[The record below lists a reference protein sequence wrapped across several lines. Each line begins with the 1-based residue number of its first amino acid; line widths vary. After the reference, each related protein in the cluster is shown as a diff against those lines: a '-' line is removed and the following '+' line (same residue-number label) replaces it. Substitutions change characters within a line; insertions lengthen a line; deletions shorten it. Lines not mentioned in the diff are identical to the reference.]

1 MAAAG
6 RSKLVNKNFVI
17 AFLMQILNVTCFSIF
32 GAVIPIWMTDKFG
45 ANPAEVGLIIGI
57 AGLSPIIAR
66 PFMGFLLDRFG
77 RKRILKIGVLTGGL
91 MSLVFLLAKN
101 PTAILIIR
109 FIQLIPFVA
118 TSTALV
124 TIATDIIPEDRRG
137 EGLSYF
143 TTSTTLPLAI
153 GPSVGL
159 ALYEGNWQLPFIIA
173 GAIGIAGF
181 LASFLMSLPEFET
194 IAGRFSIK
202 STFDKRIGISAII
215 SAIAFLALPTI
226 FSFVALYGE
235 EISINLDKVGFV
247 YMSYAASL
255 LLTRVIGAR
264 TIDRKDPKTSG
275 ISAFLFLVSGLILI
289 SFSKSLFSMVLG
301 GFLVGAGAGIILPT
315 LLMMS
320 INMVPNKRGVCNAMV
335 YGGIDVAN
343 SIGASIFGVVANM
356 VGRYGPS
363 YLVIAGL
370 ELIGLGIFLFVT
382 MPLYN
387 KSIQKIVPQNNSIK

>member
-1 MAAAG
+1 MSITG

-17 AFLMQILNVTCFSIF
+17 AFLMQVLNVTCFSIF
-32 GAVIPIWMTDKFG
+32 GAVIPLWMTDQFG
-45 ANPAEVGLIIGI
+45 ANPAEVGLIVGV

-66 PFMGFLLDRFG
+66 PFMGYLIDRFG
-77 RKRILKIGVLTGGL
+77 RKRILQVGVLLGGV
-91 MSLVFLLAKN
+91 MSLVFLLAKD
-101 PTAILIIR
+101 PTTIFVVR

-118 TSTALV
+118 TSTGLV

-153 GPSVGL
+153 GPSIGL
-159 ALYEGNWQLPFIIA
+159 ALYKVNWQFPFILA
-173 GAIGIAGF
+173 GVIGLIGF
-181 LASFLMSLPEFET
+181 VASFILTLPKYET
-194 IAGRFSIK
+194 VAGKFSIK
-202 STFDKRIGISAII
+202 STFDKRVGIAAII

-235 EISINLDKVGFV
+235 EISINLDRVGFV

-255 LLTRVIGAR
+255 LITRVVGAR
-264 TIDRKDPKTSG
+264 TIDKKDPKISG
-275 ISAFLFLVSGLILI
+275 IGAFIFLICGLIVI
-289 SFSKSLFSMVLG
+289 SFSRSLLGMVIG

-320 INMVPNKRGVCNAMV
+320 INMAPTKRGVCNAMV
-335 YGGIDVAN
+335 YGGIDIAN
-343 SIGASIFGVVANM
+343 SVGASIFGVVANM
-356 VGRYGPS
+356 LGRYSPS

-370 ELIGLGIFLFVT
+370 ELVGLGIFLVVT

-387 KSIQKIVPQNNSIK
+387 KAIKLKSNN